1 MNKIIGYIRKAQGAR
16 LSATSKCSEPKKGAF
31 LPFIGSGYL
40 TSSRWRLELDQALAK
55 IYTFLSF
62 KKAIPLLKQPGDS
75 FIFYIFL
82 LLLLFLLDH
91 DWKCLLVASFFS
103 VVARETLKFAEE
115 QNTMHRLK
123 I

>member
-62 KKAIPLLKQPGDS
+62 EKAPKGALIKSGQNFIYALKVLYQ
-75 FIFYIFL
+75 IL
-82 LLLLFLLDH
+82 
-91 DWKCLLVASFFS
+91 CN
-103 VVARETLKFAEE
+103 
-115 QNTMHRLK
+115 Q
-123 I
+123 